1 MAPFFSVN
9 IVADNTKDYELVEG
23 FEIITLP
30 RPMFYGRI
38 SVEETMYQ
46 RRSIKSFANF
56 PLTLREIAQLLWAAY
71 GITEKTKPSL
81 RRRLKTAPSAGTC
94 YPLEIYL
101 VVGKVT
107 NLKIGVYKYA
117 PEKHSLIPVLKG
129 DIRKKLCRAA
139 HNQEAIKKA
148 PASIV
153 YSAVFDRTTA
163 KYGIRGF
170 NRYVSIDV
178 GHSAQNVYLQA
189 VSLKLA
195 TCAIGDFDDD
205 SVAKVIP
212 FSKDETPL
220 YIMPCGKK
228 I

>member
-1 MAPFFSVN
+1 VAPFFSVN
-9 IVADNTKDYELVEG
+9 TVTDNTKNNEAVNGLDT
-23 FEIITLP
+23 ITLP
-30 RPMFYGRI
+30 SPIYYGRI
-38 SVEETMYQ
+38 SVEETLYK
-46 RRSIKSFANF
+46 RRSTRSFANF
-56 PLTLREIAQLLWAAY
+56 PLTIREVAQLLWAAY

-81 RRRLKTAPSAGTC
+81 RRRLKTAPSAGKC

-107 NLKIGVYKYA
+107 NLKFGVYKYA
-117 PEKHSLIPVLKG
+117 PEKHSLIPAVMG
-129 DIRKKLCRAA
+129 DIRKKLSRAA
-139 HNQEAIKKA
+139 YNKEAIAKA
-148 PASIV
+148 PVSIV

-205 SVAKVIP
+205 NVAKVIP

-220 YIMPCGKK
+220 YIMPCGKRV
-228 I
+228 